1 MLNSDIY
8 NAKVSKFYS
17 SYSRNISTLHH
28 RGNLVEWALKNS
40 SSASYF
46 PLKILKEIEN
56 QLRLKNFNLHL
67 IFTCDLCTQ
76 AETRFWLFKRRI
88 ALSNGKTSIQPISI
102 RATNCIIHWITLPTS
117 EWPFEQLRPGQYY
130 SQTGKTVN
138 TRNISGMLLSCK
150 RKADQAWEN

>member
-28 RGNLVEWALKNS
+28 RRNLVEWALENS

-56 QLRLKNFNLHL
+56 QPRLKNFNLHL
-67 IFTCDLCTQ
+67 ILTCDLCTQ
-76 AETRFWLFKRRI
+76 AETGFWLFKRWI
-88 ALSNGKTSIQPISI
+88 ALSNG
-102 RATNCIIHWITLPTS
+102 
-117 EWPFEQLRPGQYY
+117 
-130 SQTGKTVN
+130 
-138 TRNISGMLLSCK
+138 
-150 RKADQAWEN
+150 

>member
-1 MLNSDIY
+1 MLNSNIY

-28 RGNLVEWALKNS
+28 RRNLVEWALKNS

-56 QLRLKNFNLHL
+56 QTRYKNFNLQL
-67 IFTCDLCTQ
+67 IMTHDTCTQ
-76 AETRFWLFKRRI
+76 AETW
-88 ALSNGKTSIQPISI
+88 
-102 RATNCIIHWITLPTS
+102 
-117 EWPFEQLRPGQYY
+117 

-138 TRNISGMLLSCK
+138 TKNISGMLLSCK
-150 RKADQAWEN
+150 GKANQA